1 MAGMT
6 PVDPLAESIAAIVVA
21 RLRERH
27 VEQRVFNTAQAAA
40 YLGMSG
46 SQIQRLASS
55 GRLRAIRVDS
65 SLRFDRKD
73 LDMLIDSNKG

>member
-1 MAGMT
+1 MT
-6 PVDPLAESIAAIVVA
+6 PLDPLAESIAAIVVA
-21 RLRERH
+21 RLREKH
-27 VEQRVFNTAQAAA
+27 VEQRVFTTRQAAT

-55 GRLRAIRVDS
+55 GQLRAIRVDS

-73 LDMLIDSNKG
+73 LERLIDSHKG

>member
-1 MAGMT
+1 MT
-6 PVDPLAESIAAIVVA
+6 PTDPLAESIAAIVLA
-21 RLRERH
+21 RLREKH
-27 VEQRVFNTAQAAA
+27 VEQRVFTTRQAAA

-73 LDMLIDSNKG
+73 LDLLIDSHKEV